1 MCDKGRKDMTAVME
15 EKERNKI
22 EPSTLYLVAT
32 PIGNRADLSERAIK
46 VLSEVDFIAAEDT
59 RNTMRLLDMLGIRKP
74 LVSYFEHNKKER
86 GEQIVA
92 RLSKGESCALVTD
105 AGTPAISD
113 PGEDLV
119 VLCAER
125 GIKVTSIPG
134 CCASITA
141 LTISALPT
149 ARFTFEGFLPMDKKE
164 RRQRL
169 SELKKEVR
177 TMLFHEAPHKLR
189 ATLSDFESTF
199 GASRRISLCRELTK
213 LNEEA
218 FRTTVGEAV
227 QYYESN
233 DPRGEYVLVVEG
245 YTDSLGEA
253 FWTDL
258 SIEEHVRYYM
268 ETGMSKNDAIK
279 ATAHDRGV
287 NKNTVYREM
296 IGKA

>member
-1 MCDKGRKDMTAVME
+1 
-15 EKERNKI
+15 
-22 EPSTLYLVAT
+22 
-32 PIGNRADLSERAIK
+32 
-46 VLSEVDFIAAEDT
+46 
-59 RNTMRLLDMLGIRKP
+59 
-74 LVSYFEHNKKER
+74 
-86 GEQIVA
+86 
-92 RLSKGESCALVTD
+92 
-105 AGTPAISD
+105 
-113 PGEDLV
+113 
-119 VLCAER
+119 
-125 GIKVTSIPG
+125 
-134 CCASITA
+134 
-141 LTISALPT
+141 
-149 ARFTFEGFLPMDKKE
+149 
-164 RRQRL
+164 
-169 SELKKEVR
+169 
-177 TMLFHEAPHKLR
+177 MLFHEAPHKLR

-199 GASRRISLCRELTK
+199 GAFRRISLCRELTK

-287 NKNTVYREM
+287 TKNTVYREL